1 MNSLSLTAQSSLW
14 ALFQLKNSKK
24 RNFLIFVALLPI
36 IFLLSCFIVD
46 IVLNSINFIQ
56 YFEFNSKNIK
66 AGFIESMFAYSSVK
80 VVFIVFFSVI
90 HLLIVLPGLKK
101 LILSENELKKS
112 NDGSIVKHIK
122 ESYATGKQ
130 ISSLLIV
137 QFWVDMFWY
146 LTYIA
151 IAFLDF
157 MNLQFVY
164 NNHNLNDTYPDQV
177 SFGINL
183 GFAISALIKITIIDN
198 VIPLVFHKKPKNY
211 VVNGNAANYLWLYII
226 WISSFMFLV
235 LTTIAGLHLKIISW
249 VFIYSSPVI
258 ITPLMF
264 LLTYIIKTIYI
275 IKLNKHNRTALTY
288 VSAFLVLFSYE

>member
-1 MNSLSLTAQSSLW
+1 MNNLSLSAQSSLW
-14 ALFQLKNSKK
+14 ALFQLKSSKK
-24 RNFLIFVALLPI
+24 RNFLIFVVLLPI

-66 AGFIESMFAYSSVK
+66 AEFIESMHAYSSVK

-112 NDGSIVKHIK
+112 NDNSLAKHIK
-122 ESYATGKQ
+122 ESNATGKQ

-146 LTYIA
+146 LTYIV

-157 MNLQFVY
+157 MNLQFIY
-164 NNHNLNDTYPDQV
+164 NNPNYKFLN
-177 SFGINL
+177 
-183 GFAISALIKITIIDN
+183 
-198 VIPLVFHKKPKNY
+198 
-211 VVNGNAANYLWLYII
+211 
-226 WISSFMFLV
+226 
-235 LTTIAGLHLKIISW
+235 
-249 VFIYSSPVI
+249 
-258 ITPLMF
+258 
-264 LLTYIIKTIYI
+264 
-275 IKLNKHNRTALTY
+275 
-288 VSAFLVLFSYE
+288 